1 MKKMKELPPEEKR
14 RTQKEF
20 EGYERARKWVLNRY
34 GNYTKESLSSDSN
47 FSAEGTSIADI
58 SRLISP
64 SPTSS
69 EAGSPPPASSFKE
82 KTRMRGER

>member
-20 EGYERARKWVLNRY
+20 EGYERARKWVLNCY

-58 SRLISP
+58 PRPVSP
-64 SPTSS
+64 PLN
-69 EAGSPPPASSFKE
+69 EAGSPPPASPFKE